1 MITDNNHAKLCQFRD
16 QLRREGL
23 ERTPSQLI
31 DELMK
36 HWSHRMECEKRY
48 WDTCQLVSR
57 AKAIVDNPQTDDK
70 TEQRILSKLKAH
82 MREYEWRKL
91 PDIVKYRRNGKRHEI
106 EITIEN
112 RVRDEQEKERAKNER
127 ERKIKEID
135 KKFDSNFLMADE
147 FFSSSSHGI
156 VSKEEY
162 ENRKIEFV
170 RNWFEKRAASRHNEK
185 RLLLDDEQLGAIAA
199 VNGNIQVVARAGS
212 GKTATLVNRTLFLI
226 EHCKV
231 PANNILLLAF
241 NRNAATEIR
250 RRLLGLI
257 HDGAERKINDEINR
271 RQQRAGQKNARRGDI
286 EADSV
291 SAVANSLNVKLP
303 HVMTFHALAYA
314 IVYPEDILY
323 DDEESGSLKL
333 SRVFQRIIDDYI
345 QIPQYKEDIRELMLA
360 HFREDWER
368 IVSHG
373 HDLSRADFLHYK
385 RMLPRES
392 LGGEFV
398 KSWGE
403 KLIADFLFEH
413 NIFYEYERNH
423 RWNGRNYRPDFTV
436 KNSGLIIE
444 YFGLQGDP
452 DYDEMIEKKRMFWG
466 NKKEWELI
474 EFTPRDVAP
483 GDDEFRQILKSR
495 LEEQGVVCQR
505 LSEDEIWEKIRDRA
519 IDRFTKTAVSFMS
532 RCRMLSLS
540 VQDLRDRV
548 DAYSPLSPVEEQ
560 FLRLMVTFYDAYLN
574 RLAEAGEE
582 DFNGLMQQAAD
593 RVSKGETKFERR
605 TGCGDLAKLQFISI
619 DEFQDFS
626 DLFFRL
632 LSSIRGVNPDV
643 SLFCVGDDWQAIN
656 GFAGSDLRFFDE
668 FDKYIDSSR
677 KLYITTNYRSVKAV
691 VDAGNALMS
700 GLGKQAK
707 AGRRD
712 EGKVVVADASKF
724 HPSIIEEQRHPRDP
738 ITPMV
743 SRIAAQSLAAGS
755 EVVLLCRT
763 NTLPWYVN
771 FGEQGGN
778 RKLQGYVDLLQSLF
792 HKDVRGKITISTTH
806 RYKGREKPTVIVM
819 DAVKRSYP
827 LIHPDWVFLRVL
839 GNSVE
844 KIIAEEKRLF
854 YVAMTRAAEKLVI
867 ITDKEK
873 RSPFLDDL
881 SLPDIVWNDYP
892 PVVDESNRTIVIK
905 VSGVPNF
912 IYGGTF
918 PIKDQIKASGYKWK
932 AREESWTRTCPLASF
947 QLLSLQKEVWVDD
960 ADAVIV
966 RICDEAN
973 RVLAIYFVNAG
984 RWETIHEDKLASLLS
999 PSDIQL

>member
-1 MITDNNHAKLCQFRD
+1 
-16 QLRREGL
+16 
-23 ERTPSQLI
+23 
-31 DELMK
+31 
-36 HWSHRMECEKRY
+36 MECEKRY

-241 NRNAATEIR
+241 NRDAATEIR

-257 HDGAERKINDEINR
+257 HDGAEREINDEINR
-271 RQQRAGQKNARRGDI
+271 RQQQAGQKNARRRADI
-286 EADSV
+286 EAVSV
-291 SAVANSLNVKLP
+291 SAVANRLNVELP

-314 IVYPEDILY
+314 IVHPQEDILY
-323 DDEESGSLKL
+323 DDEESGSQGL
-333 SRVFQRIIDDYI
+333 SRVVQRVIDDYL
-345 QIPQYKEDIRELMLA
+345 QIPQYKEYIRELMLA

-385 RMLPRES
+385 RMLSRES
-392 LGGEFV
+392 LGGDSV

-413 NIFYEYERNH
+413 NISYKYERNY
-423 RWNGRNYRPDFTV
+423 RWDGINYRPDFTV
-436 KNSGLIIE
+436 FKTQNSGGLIIE

-452 DYDEMIEKKRMFWG
+452 DYDEMTEKKRMFWG

-519 IDRFTKTAVSFMS
+519 IDRFTKTAVNFMS
-532 RCRMLSLS
+532 RCRKLSLS

-548 DAYSPLSPVEEQ
+548 DAYSPLSPVEGR

-582 DFNGLMQQAAD
+582 DFDGLMQRAAD
-593 RVSKGETKFERR
+593 RVSKGKTKFERR

-668 FDKYIDSSR
+668 FNKYIDPSR
-677 KLYITTNYRSVKAV
+677 RLYITTNYRSVKAV

-700 GLGKQAK
+700 GLGEKAK

-724 HPSIIEEQRHPRDP
+724 HPSIIEEQRHSDDL

-743 SRIAAQSLAAGS
+743 RRIAARSLAADS

-763 NTLPWYVN
+763 NTLPRDAN
-771 FGEQGGN
+771 FGEQGRN
-778 RKLQGYVDLLQSLF
+778 RKQLQGYVESLRTLF
-792 HKDVRGKITISTTH
+792 PKRVRNKITISTTH
-806 RYKGREKPTVIVM
+806 RYKGREKPIVIVM
-819 DAVKRSYP
+819 DAIRWSYP

-839 GNSVE
+839 GDSLE

-873 RSPFLDDL
+873 RTPFLDDL
-881 SLPDIVWNDYP
+881 SLPDIVWDDYP

-905 VSGVPNF
+905 IS
-912 IYGGTF
+912 GGTF
-918 PIKDQIKASGYKWK
+918 PIKDQIRACDYDWK
-932 AREESWTRTCPLASF
+932 PTERSWTRSCLLAGF
-947 QLLSLQKEVWVDD
+947 QLLSLQKEVWVGA
-960 ADAVIV
+960 ADAVKV
-966 RICDEAN
+966 KICDEAN
-973 RVLAIYFVNAG
+973 RVLAEYSVNAG
-984 RWETIHEDKLASLLS
+984 RWETIHEDKTGLVIA
-999 PSDIQL
+999 PQ